1 MKFKTAPKAL
11 ACAVITALLSPLAL
25 ADTVDE
31 YKFDDATTEDI
42 AQDLEVIVISGT
54 KTEKALKDV
63 AGSIS
68 VISQEDIDKQAV
80 SDMSQL
86 FKYDPSIQITGSTG
100 QAQNI
105 IVRGMGGDRILM
117 IKDGMR
123 MNEGY
128 GANGLNDIVGRGFI
142 DTDTIKQ
149 VEVAKGAASSLYG
162 SDALGGIVV
171 FTTKDASDYLGNDE
185 TFAGK
190 VKTGYNAAS
199 SQYNISSTLA
209 LVTGDVEHLLNL
221 SYRDGEEEQNF
232 YETESPY
239 NIDSTSI
246 LYKAKF
252 SLNDT
257 DYVNFIADVY
267 SQDTDGESANGL
279 LTYFR
284 GLAAFGYNVARENS
298 SSEKTTDSFK
308 LSYHSETPT
317 TFYDVLNLNL
327 YSNTSE
333 QIDKEYALLD
343 INAPMFGLIEM
354 RDMFKNSTYK
364 QETVGF
370 LSNASLKLNNTHTI
384 GYGLDIESTDSK
396 RHESKLYSVEGTPKA
411 GYPEETD
418 KFPKTETFRAGI
430 FINDEISLM
439 DGQLTVTPG
448 IRFDKYEMDPNGA
461 VKGDG
466 SVFKKFD
473 ENHTS
478 LNIAALYK
486 INDRLSTFAQYGQGF
501 KVPAYDLAYIE
512 HYNQASSTYVYEVI
526 PSDDLSPEESDSFEI
541 GFRGHI
547 GNFAFT
553 TAAFYSKYDNFL
565 ETVLV
570 ESNQV
575 NDDTGAFQYQ
585 HDKFQYQNLEAVTI
599 KGLEFGVTYYL
610 DNNIS
615 LFANAAYQDGK
626 NDDTDEYITSISP
639 LSGIVGASYEG
650 EQFSTELIVNWADRM
665 DKVIESN
672 IEVAG
677 YASVDW
683 LFNYDIAKDVT
694 FNLSVTNLL
703 DKEYV
708 RYASAAGHA
717 QDSSLTNLA
726 EPGRNFAFNIN
737 YSF

>member
-1 MKFKTAPKAL
+1 MKFKPTLKVL
-11 ACAVITALLSPLAL
+11 ACAVITALMSPLAS
-25 ADTVDE
+25 ANTVDE
-31 YKFDDATTEDI
+31 YKFNDAAVEGT

-54 KTEKALKDV
+54 RTEKALKDV

-68 VISQEDIDKQAV
+68 VITQEDIDKQAV

-86 FKYDPSIQITGSTG
+86 FKYDPSIQVTGNTG

-105 IVRGMGGDRILM
+105 VVRGMGGDRVLM

-171 FTTKDASDYLGNDE
+171 FTTKDASDYLSDGE

-190 VKTGYNAAS
+190 VKTGYNAS
-199 SQYNISSTLA
+199 DSQYNVSSTLA
-209 LVTGDVEHLLNL
+209 LATGNVEHLLNL

-232 YETESPY
+232 YESESPY
-239 NIDSTSI
+239 EIDSTSI
-246 LYKAKF
+246 LYKAKYN
-252 SLNDT
+252 LNNT
-257 DYVNFIADVY
+257 DYFSFIADVY
-267 SQDTDGESANGL
+267 KQDTKGESANGL
-279 LTYFR
+279 LAYFR
-284 GLAAFGYNVARENS
+284 GLEAYGYNIDTENS

-317 TFYDVLNLNL
+317 PFYDVLNLNL

-333 QIDKEYALLD
+333 QVDKEYALLD
-343 INAPMFGLIEM
+343 INAPMFGVIEM

-370 LSNASLKLNNTHTI
+370 LSNASLQLNSMHTI

-396 RHESKLYSVEGTPKA
+396 RHESKLYSVEGTPKP
-411 GYPEETD
+411 GYPQETD
-418 KFPKTETFRAGI
+418 KFPKTETFRAGV
-430 FINDEISLM
+430 FFNDEISLM

-448 IRFDKYEMDPNGA
+448 IRFDQYEMDPNGA
-461 VKGDG
+461 TKTDG
-466 SVFKKFD
+466 TEFKKFD

-486 INDRLSTFAQYGQGF
+486 VNDRLSAFAQYGQGF

-512 HYNQASSTYVYEVI
+512 HYNQASSTYVYEII
-526 PSDDLSPEESDSFEI
+526 PSDDLSPEESNSYEI
-541 GFRGHI
+541 GLRGHL
-547 GNFAFT
+547 GDFAFT

-575 NDDTGAFQYQ
+575 LDENGNFQYQ

-599 KGLEFGVTYYL
+599 KGVEFGMTYYL

-626 NDDTDEYITSISP
+626 NDDTNEYITSISP
-639 LSGIVGASYEG
+639 LSGVVGASYEG
-650 EQFSTELIVNWADRM
+650 EKFSTELIVNWADRM
-665 DKVIESN
+665 DKVIDGN
-672 IEVAG
+672 TEVAG

-683 LFNYDIAKDVT
+683 LFNYDLATGLT

-708 RYASAAGHA
+708 RYSNAAGHA